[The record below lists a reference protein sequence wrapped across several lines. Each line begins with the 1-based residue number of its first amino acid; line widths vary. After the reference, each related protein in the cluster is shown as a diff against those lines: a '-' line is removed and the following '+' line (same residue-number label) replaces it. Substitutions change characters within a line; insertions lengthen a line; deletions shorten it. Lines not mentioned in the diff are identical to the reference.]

1 MKVALGALALTALLL
16 GGCASNSLFLPY
28 PAQMGEVK
36 AQLNRGQG
44 QPLKPLE
51 AGLQGQD
58 RLLYAQEAGRVA
70 QLQGDFDASRR
81 YFDQALALYDQRDWI
96 ALVSLSDLTSQAAGA
111 TLSDNL
117 IPYPGQAYERIL
129 VHQYQSL
136 NYLLSGDLTGAT
148 VEARRA
154 DQAQTLALRAYEERE
169 EIKTLRSAGLNRE
182 LARLASLGGNAT
194 HSFING
200 YTLYQNA
207 VLFEA
212 QGELN
217 DALIDLRKALQ
228 AYPDNGLL
236 AAEYVRLSCQLA
248 IDCDDARRQFGAP
261 SEVGAGQGRLVVL
274 LETGYVPAKE
284 SVTLPFTIDGYYQQV
299 SLPTY
304 RGNQAVPARVELS
317 LEGSERHRGE
327 AQLIGEIDTLA
338 IRALQEQ
345 YPAIVL
351 RQALRVAAKAG
362 TNQWAEKKGG
372 EVGAIAM
379 QIFNALTEQA
389 DRRSWLTLPHQAWM
403 WPKAVAPGQY
413 RLAIDGNP
421 QPVEVRAGR
430 TTLVWAVKAGP
441 GIRMHSV
448 IL

>member
-1 MKVALGALALTALLL
+1 MMKPITLAALASLALS
-16 GGCASNSLFLPY
+16 GCASNSLFLPY

-36 AQLNRGQG
+36 AQLDNGKGQA
-44 QPLKPLE
+44 LKPLE

-58 RLLYAQEAGRVA
+58 RLLYAQEAGRIA
-70 QLQGDFDASRR
+70 QLQGNFDASRR
-81 YFDQALALYDQRDWI
+81 YFEQALSQYDQRDWK
-96 ALVSLSDLTSQAAGA
+96 ALVSLSDLTSQAAAA

-117 IPYPGQAYERIL
+117 IPYRGQAYERVL

-154 DQAQTLALRAYEERE
+154 DQAQTLALRAYEDRDEV
-169 EIKTLRSAGLNRE
+169 KTLRSASLNRE
-182 LARLASLGGNAT
+182 LAKLDALGGNAT
-194 HSFING
+194 NSFLNS

-207 VLFEA
+207 ILFEA
-212 QGELN
+212 QGEDN

-228 AYPDNGLL
+228 AYPDNRLL
-236 AAEYVRLSCQLA
+236 GAEYVRLSCELD
-248 IDCDDARRQFGAP
+248 IDCDGARRQFGAP
-261 SEVGAGQGRLVVL
+261 AEFAPDQGRVVVL
-274 LETGYVPAKE
+274 LETGYVPARE
-284 SVTLPFTIDGYYQQV
+284 SVTIPFTIDGYYQQV

-304 RGNQAVPARVELS
+304 RSLSTPNPRVNLS
-317 LEGSERHRGE
+317 LEGTESYQGE

-338 IRALQEQ
+338 VRALQEQ

-372 EVGAIAM
+372 DVGAIAM

-389 DRRSWLTLPHQAWM
+389 DRRSWLTLPRQAWM
-403 WPKAVAPGQY
+403 WPKAVTPGQY
-413 RLAIDGNP
+413 QLAIDGTP
-421 QPVEVRAGR
+421 QPVEVKAGR
-430 TTLVWAVKAGP
+430 TTLVWAVKTGP